1 MAVVGAGDED
11 STDSFR
17 WEGDKDG
24 VPIDAATKPTTSVS
38 LYPPP
43 SSPSPSC
50 CQVSLEASSPG
61 PVCCVTQSAD
71 DIVLPPVLVQ
81 SLLKAIPTTTY
92 GTPARL
98 VVADTGATDHMVLRY
113 HALK

>member
-1 MAVVGAGDED
+1 MVVRDGDED
-11 STDSFR
+11 STNSFC

-24 VPIDAATKPTTSVS
+24 VPFDAATKPNTSVS

-61 PVCCVTQSAD
+61 PTCCVTQLVD

-81 SLLKAIPTTTY
+81 SLLKAIPTTTH
-92 GTPARL
+92 GTPAHL
-98 VVADTGATDHMVLRY
+98 VVANTGATITWS
-113 HALK
+113 